1 MRCVEIED
9 KIIVDMVRR
18 TGGGWLAVSAPGM
31 LFKIGVTGPTE
42 EETKERFKY
51 TYKRWQEIY
60 EMGSRAPGQALP
72 NPHKGLK

>member
-9 KIIVDMVRR
+9 RIQVDMIRR

-42 EETKERFKY
+42 DETKERFRARY
-51 TYKRWQEIY
+51 RRWMEIY
-60 EMGSRAPGQALP
+60 EGIGI
-72 NPHKGLK
+72 

>member
-9 KIIVDMVRR
+9 KITVDLIRR

-42 EETKERFKY
+42 EETVERFKASY
-51 TYKRWQEIY
+51 RRWQEIY
-60 EMGSRAPGQALP
+60 EIGATWTPPAERTRSSR
-72 NPHKGLK
+72 